1 MFGRYRI
8 SQGRQH
14 VVMPMIDGIDRDWNY
29 KPGGV
34 ELVGF
39 NTRLVDHGIHLQ
51 KAHKFRGMKKTDP
64 QPSPAMAGGLFSMH
78 RQYFFDMGAF
88 DEGMLHWYVWI
99 RSRTGAYPA

>member
-1 MFGRYRI
+1 
-8 SQGRQH
+8 
-14 VVMPMIDGIDRDWNY
+14 MIDGIDRDWNY

-51 KAHKFRGMKKTDP
+51 KAHKFHGMKKTDP

-99 RSRTGAYPA
+99 RSRTDAYPA